1 MQPMVGR
8 ARELAQ
14 LRDALGTARAGQG
27 RIVLVTG
34 DPGIGKSRLTDE
46 AMLLAAGD
54 GFVVAWGRAWE
65 AGGAPP
71 FWPWIQVFRAIRRR
85 DPRTELPNQVAALLA
100 EGSGRAAAPLSGD
113 ADRFLLFDGVMRF
126 LQEASARAPLAIA
139 LEDLHAADLASLH
152 LLEFVASS
160 VADAAVALVGTF
172 RDVEARADPA
182 RRDPLA
188 RIARPAVNIALAPL
202 GEDDLQTW
210 VKDELAPSD
219 RATLHRASEGNPLFI
234 REMLELLRAGGAPG
248 ALPPSVRLVI
258 EERLGRLPPDLLSIL
273 ETAAAIGREVSAT
286 LLAEVSGVPLDA
298 LMAHLTG
305 AVAAGVL
312 VEPTPSRFTF
322 THGLI
327 RDTLRGRVAT
337 PRRFELHRRIADGL
351 ERLHSGDPAP
361 PDGEIAHHR
370 FAAGPDQAFRAV
382 EVARRAA
389 ETAARKLAFEE
400 AAALLERA
408 SAALAAA
415 APGDGADRC
424 SLEVALGEAQL
435 RSGEVE
441 RGRATCRAAAEMARA
456 IGSLEL
462 EGRAALAYGSVS
474 TFARVDPVM
483 VELLRGALDRAPP
496 DHPVR
501 ARLLARLASAMQ
513 PADDPRGP
521 IEIAREA
528 VAAGRRIA
536 DPSMRMW
543 VLFSA
548 MGALGDYAP
557 PGERRSINEEVL
569 RLAVE
574 VGEPAV
580 ELRSRLRLVFDHF
593 DEANREGALQQAEE
607 YESLALRF
615 PQPHVH
621 WQIDAVRS
629 VFAAVAG
636 DFHESER
643 RLAAARAIVERIGD
657 RGAAFLLGGH
667 ELFLLRIS
675 ERNRELARRRADLV
689 RWLPPGLK
697 HYHDLT
703 LAMALARAGEQE
715 ESRRALAGIDLAS
728 GARSMDS
735 MYGAWLADVVVVT
748 GDQRAA
754 AVLDEVAASVH
765 ERICTAMPPFTVEGP
780 VARLKMVAQATLG
793 KPDAARASY
802 EAARTIAT
810 SWRARPWL
818 MRIELDWAALRK
830 GSAEGEAARTRGL
843 ALAEELGIEE
853 LTASVS
859 TPPADRVRLER
870 EGEGW
875 RVALGEASC
884 RVKDSRGVQMLA
896 RLVATPDEE
905 VHVFELAGVRE
916 PVDAG
921 DAGEVID
928 EQARAEYRARLEAL
942 RAELDEAEGW
952 NDVARAA
959 RSRREIEALE
969 TELARGTGLGGRLRR
984 ASGALERARVNVQK
998 RLSDAIRRVAEQSP
1012 PVGAHLDQRV
1022 RTGAY
1027 CCYASRSRS

>member
-1 MQPMVGR
+1 M
-8 ARELAQ
+8 
-14 LRDALGTARAGQG
+14 
-27 RIVLVTG
+27 
-34 DPGIGKSRLTDE
+34 
-46 AMLLAAGD
+46 
-54 GFVVAWGRAWE
+54 
-65 AGGAPP
+65 
-71 FWPWIQVFRAIRRR
+71 
-85 DPRTELPNQVAALLA
+85 
-100 EGSGRAAAPLSGD
+100 
-113 ADRFLLFDGVMRF
+113 
-126 LQEASARAPLAIA
+126 
-139 LEDLHAADLASLH
+139 
-152 LLEFVASS
+152 
-160 VADAAVALVGTF
+160 
-172 RDVEARADPA
+172 
-182 RRDPLA
+182 
-188 RIARPAVNIALAPL
+188 
-202 GEDDLQTW
+202 
-210 VKDELAPSD
+210 
-219 RATLHRASEGNPLFI
+219 
-234 REMLELLRAGGAPG
+234 
-248 ALPPSVRLVI
+248 I
-258 EERLGRLPPDLLSIL
+258 EERLGRLSPDLVEIL
-273 ETAAAIGREVSAT
+273 ETAAAIGREVSVT
-286 LLAEVSGVPLDA
+286 LLAEVSGVPLDS
-298 LMAHLTG
+298 LMARLTG

-312 VEPTPSRFTF
+312 VEPAPSRFTF

-327 RDTLRGRVAT
+327 RDALHARVAGA
-337 PRRFELHRRIADGL
+337 RRFELHRRIADAL

-370 FAAGPDQAFRAV
+370 FAAGPDEALRAV

-389 ETAARKLAFEE
+389 DTAARKLAFEE

-415 APGDGADRC
+415 APGDGAERC
-424 SLEVALGEAQL
+424 SLEVMLGEAQL

-474 TFARVDPVM
+474 TLARVDPVM

-528 VAAGRRIA
+528 VEAGRRIT

-593 DEANREGALQQAEE
+593 DEANREGAREQAEE

-621 WQIDAVRS
+621 WQIDALRS
-629 VFAAVAG
+629 IFAAVAG

-657 RGAAFLLGGH
+657 RGAASLLAGH
-667 ELFLLRIS
+667 EMFLLRIS
-675 ERNRELARRRADLV
+675 ERNREFARRRADLV

-697 HYHDLT
+697 HYHDLA
-703 LAMALARAGEQE
+703 LAMAMARTGQGEE
-715 ESRRALAGIDLAS
+715 AKRALAGIDLAR

-748 GDQRAA
+748 GDRRAA
-754 AVLDEVAASVH
+754 AVLDELATSVH
-765 ERICTAMPPFTVEGP
+765 ERVCTAMPPFTVEGP

-793 KPDAARASY
+793 RLDAARASY
-802 EAARTIAT
+802 DEALAIAT

-818 MRIELDWAALRK
+818 MRIELDWATLRK
-830 GSAEGEAARTRGL
+830 GSVEGETARARGL
-843 ALAEELGIEE
+843 ALAAELGVEE
-853 LTASVS
+853 LTASA
-859 TPPADRVRLER
+859 PAPSPDLLRLER
-870 EGEGW
+870 DGDGW
-875 RVALGEASC
+875 RVTLGELGC

-928 EQARAEYRARLEAL
+928 ERARAEYRARLDGL
-942 RAELDEAEGW
+942 RAELNQAEAW
-952 NDVARAA
+952 NDVTRAA

-969 TELARGTGLGGRLRR
+969 VELARAAGLGGRLRR
-984 ASGALERARVNVQK
+984 TGGALERARVNVQK
-998 RLSDAIRRVAEQSP
+998 RLSDAIRRVAEQAP
-1012 PVGAHLDQRV
+1012 GVGAHLDQRV

-1027 CCYASRSRS
+1027 CCYATRSRN